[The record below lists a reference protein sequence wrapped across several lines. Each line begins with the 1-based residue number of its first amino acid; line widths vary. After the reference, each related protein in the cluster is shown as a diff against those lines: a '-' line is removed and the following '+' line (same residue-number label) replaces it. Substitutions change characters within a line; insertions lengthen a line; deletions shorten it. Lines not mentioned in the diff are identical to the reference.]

1 MHVAGRPRPRGPWIW
16 AWAGE
21 TGPPVDLYETAE
33 AVVIRVA
40 IPGAEGAAL
49 TLTIDEEQVVLRGET
64 PPPGARWGERTV
76 VHWQEIPYGKFERRV
91 PLPTPVQK
99 DAARANFRNG
109 ILEIS
114 LPKRVTAQP
123 RTVQIQLG

>member
-1 MHVAGRPRPRGPWIW
+1 MHVAGRPRPRGQWIW